1 MSRSSRVNHRTLD
14 LASLIARKPL
24 LLLGP
29 RQTGRITLIR
39 DALPGV
45 RSYDLLDSRVF
56 FELSRSP
63 KRLAE
68 ELDVTTR
75 IVGDTGIWCRF

>member
-1 MSRSSRVNHRTLD
+1 MTKHRTLD

-24 LLLGP
+24 FLLGP
-29 RQTGRITLIR
+29 RQTGKITLIR

-56 FELSRSP
+56 LELSRSP
-63 KRLAE
+63 QRLAE

-75 IVGDTGIWCRF
+75 IVGDTGIGCRF